1 MFKQKKTQKVMIA
14 ELNGN
19 MVIRKVIVILIVLMV
34 YSCTNPS
41 ESKIDYMVDKICFDK
56 DGGCIV
62 SLKDLIVE
70 DWDYVLISNEAFSLE
85 ELNNQLGFEYPY
97 FTDIGNRIIFV
108 KGEKIV
114 YHEDEF
120 LNPDNIKEGKVFFN
134 FGKNNYMKIER
145 NNATFK
151 VVKDNKFYYLSLF

>member
-1 MFKQKKTQKVMIA
+1 MIT

-19 MVIRKVIVILIVLMV
+19 MVMQKVIIILMVLMI
-34 YSCTNPS
+34 YSCTNS
-41 ESKIDYMVDKICFDK
+41 FESKIDYMVGKICFDQE
-56 DGGCIV
+56 GGCIV
-62 SLKDLIVE
+62 ALKDLIVE

-97 FTDIGNRIIFV
+97 FMDIGNRIIFV
-108 KGEKIV
+108 KGEKVI

-120 LNPDNIKEGKVFFN
+120 FNPDNIKEGKVFFN
-134 FGKNNYMKIER
+134 FDKSNYMKIER

-151 VVKDNKFYYLSLF
+151 VIKYNNNYYLSLL